1 MTVYAV
7 GDVQGCLDELQAL
20 LEQVGFNRERDVLW
34 CVGDLV
40 NRGPQSLE
48 TLRFFRALG
57 ARAVCTLGNHDITL
71 LALAAGAPVRSDHDH
86 QLHAVLAAP
95 DRDELIEWLRHR
107 PVLHH
112 DPELGYAM
120 VHAGLPPPWTLP
132 RALELAGELEAFLQ
146 SDAWAQ
152 EIHLLYGPKP
162 RRWRESLAGH
172 KRLRFLVN
180 AFTRMRYLDAE
191 GRLELDCKSAP
202 GRQPDGLRPWFEAPE
217 RRARDTRIVFG
228 HWSTLGYH
236 AGAGVWGIDTGCVW
250 GRGLTAL
257 RLDPAAP
264 RAYWVPCQRR
274 LRPSSNS

>member
-7 GDVQGCLDELQAL
+7 GDVQGCLDELRTL
-20 LEQVGFNRERDVLW
+20 LEQVGFDRGRDALW

-40 NRGPQSLE
+40 NRGPRSLE
-48 TLRFFRALG
+48 TLRFFRDLG
-57 ARAVCTLGNHDITL
+57 ERAVCTLGNHDITL
-71 LALAAGAPVRSDHDH
+71 LALAAGAPARSDH
-86 QLHAVLAAP
+86 QLHAVLDAP

-120 VHAGLPPPWTLP
+120 VHAGLLPPWSLR
-132 RALELAGELEAFLQ
+132 RALELAGELEAFLRGG
-146 SDAWAQ
+146 AWAR
-152 EIHLLYGPKP
+152 ELHLLYGPKP

-172 KRLRFLVN
+172 KRLRFLLN

-191 GRLELDCKSAP
+191 GRLELDCKRAP

-236 AGAGVWGIDTGCVW
+236 AGANVWGIDTGCVW
-250 GRGLTAL
+250 GGGLTAL

-264 RAYWVPCQRR
+264 KMFRVPCQQRR
-274 LRPSSNS
+274 RPSSNS

>member
-20 LEQVGFNRERDVLW
+20 LEQVGFDREHDALW

-40 NRGPQSLE
+40 NRGSQSLE
-48 TLRFFRALG
+48 TLRFFRDLG

-71 LALAAGAPVRSDHDH
+71 LALAAGAPVRSDRDH

-120 VHAGLPPPWTLP
+120 VHAGLLPPWTLP
-132 RALELAGELEAFLQ
+132 RALELAGELETFLR
-146 SDAWAQ
+146 SDAWMQ

-162 RRWRESLAGH
+162 RRWRESLDGH

-202 GRQPDGLRPWFEAPE
+202 GRQPDGLQPWFEAPA
-217 RRARDTRIVFG
+217 RRARDARIVFG

-236 AGAGVWGIDTGCVW
+236 ADTNVWGIDTGCVW

-257 RLDPAAP
+257 RLDPDEP
-264 RAYWVPCQRR
+264 KVYWVPCQRR